1 MKVRVAARTDIGRA
15 RQRNEDAYLVHE
27 PLFAVADGMGGHR
40 GGDVASSM
48 ALESLSI
55 PEQDSADTSAALVED
70 IKEANRRVL
79 ERGEAER
86 DLRGMGTT
94 LTAVV
99 TEGEKA
105 YLAHVGDSR
114 AYLLRDGS
122 LQQLT
127 EDHTLVQ
134 RMVREGR
141 LTPEEAA
148 HHPQRSII
156 TRALGVED
164 EVPVDQLTLDIHA
177 GDRLL
182 LCTDGLTGAVSKQ
195 RIQEVLEQEADPDR
209 AVERLVEEANQAGGD
224 DNITVVLLDFH
235 DDQAV
240 GEDEGSGRTVAVVP
254 DRSPPSSSRD
264 AAPRQEG
271 FPRGEPLTAVMS
283 AVPAPAGAVAEP
295 GAPSKEEAPSPPS
308 PAPPRRIR
316 WKRVLLW
323 VAVAIVLVVGVLV
336 GGRAYIDRQWYVGVS
351 SGRVAIY
358 NGIPTKALGYR
369 LSHVEETTDIDAASA
384 ERLQPYRDLA
394 GGITARSLN
403 DARTI
408 VARIR
413 GDLATQP
420 GGTG

>member
-40 GGDVASSM
+40 GGDVASSL
-48 ALESLSI
+48 ALESLSV
-55 PEQDSADTSAALVED
+55 PERDSADASAALVED

-99 TEGEKA
+99 TEADKA

-148 HHPQRSII
+148 RHPQRSII
-156 TRALGVED
+156 TRALGVEE
-164 EVPVDQLTLDIHA
+164 EVPVDQLTLDIHP

-182 LCTDGLTGAVSKQ
+182 LCTDGLTGPVSKQ
-195 RIQEVLEQEADPDR
+195 RIQEVLEQETDPDS
-209 AVERLVEEANQAGGD
+209 AVEKLVDEANQAGGD
-224 DNITVVLLDFH
+224 DNITVVLLDFQ
-235 DDQAV
+235 DDQAG
-240 GEDEGSGRTVAVVP
+240 GEDEGSGRTVAW
-254 DRSPPSSSRD
+254 RS
-264 AAPRQEG
+264 
-271 FPRGEPLTAVMS
+271 
-283 AVPAPAGAVAEP
+283 
-295 GAPSKEEAPSPPS
+295 APSQ
-308 PAPPRRIR
+308 
-316 WKRVLLW
+316 
-323 VAVAIVLVVGVLV
+323 G
-336 GGRAYIDRQWYVGVS
+336 
-351 SGRVAIY
+351 
-358 NGIPTKALGYR
+358 
-369 LSHVEETTDIDAASA
+369 
-384 ERLQPYRDLA
+384 
-394 GGITARSLN
+394 
-403 DARTI
+403 
-408 VARIR
+408 
-413 GDLATQP
+413 AT
-420 GGTG
+420 